1 MRFSGRESPPR
12 RGRSRS
18 PPPRIGGGGRRSFS
32 PMNMNDDHY
41 SGITALENLRD
52 RGISPTRF
60 SRDRDLGFDHRPL
73 SPLRDRDHRGH
84 LREREREG
92 KPHLMVALRVITALE
107 DLLGSLAPQIDVIM
121 SRAIAL
127 ESKQDGTSNMLLEDP
142 DIAAIL
148 QMTKEKLS
156 GQIMAGLLERQKENA
171 VRTCVDKLN
180 VLLQVKNNV
189 YSFTYFTNNR
199 CLE

>member
-1 MRFSGRESPPR
+1 M
-12 RGRSRS
+12 SRS
-18 PPPRIGGGGRRSFS
+18 PPPSSRMGAGRRSFS
-32 PMNMNDDHY
+32 PLRDNDDHY

-52 RGISPTRF
+52 RGISPRGMDRF
-60 SRDRDLGFDHRPL
+60 GGGPMGGFGGGDRPL

-84 LREREREG
+84 LRDREREG
-92 KPHLMVALRVITALE
+92 KPQLMVALRVITALE

-127 ESKQDGTSNMLLEDP
+127 ENKQDGTSNMLLEDQ

-180 VLLQVKNNV
+180 VLLQVHKV
-189 YSFTYFTNNR
+189 FQLIYTRMYLYTKD
-199 CLE
+199 